1 MTDIIIYVHDLR
13 SSGVVRDAIRLA
25 DHCAERHRVT
35 LVAGHGDGFFR
46 EAAGQGR
53 HDFVALCEGCRS
65 PVAMKL
71 HAAAAF
77 RRWLAG
83 RRPSLIVSM
92 GNMGHATPFLACLG
106 SRRHAR
112 VYRISNEIARGD
124 GLRGALRTI
133 WMKTLIA
140 DAVSVPLVGA
150 ALARNPIFAEALADG
165 RAVEM
170 RSGVDLAEARDKAK
184 APSPHRWLDEDVPV
198 VLAIGR
204 LRPQKNHEL
213 LIAAMARIDRPARL
227 VILGGGSEEERARY
241 TTLAAT
247 AGLSDD
253 RFLLAG
259 ETDNVFAWLSRA
271 QLFALP
277 SRWEGSSVAL
287 IEAMA
292 VGTPIVASTLAGDA
306 GVVLDNGRYGR
317 LFGGEDPDA
326 LARAVEDQ
334 LSDRVIRPG
343 DRASAYGSPDDAYRA
358 LFEQLLAAK
367 TVDESSM
374 TRAVAELSSN

>member
-1 MTDIIIYVHDLR
+1 MANIIIYVQDLR

-35 LVAGHGDGFFR
+35 LVAGHGNGFFR
-46 EAAGQGR
+46 QVAGQGR
-53 HDFVALCEGCRS
+53 HDFVALRESTRS

-71 HAAAAF
+71 HAALSL

-83 RRPSLIVSM
+83 RPPSLIVSM
-92 GNMGHATPFLACLG
+92 GNMGHATPFLATFG
-106 SRRHAR
+106 SHRHAC

-124 GLRGALRTI
+124 GLRGVLRAI
-133 WMKTLIA
+133 WMKMLIA
-140 DAVSVPLVGA
+140 DAMSIPLVGA

-170 RSGVDLAEARDKAK
+170 RSGVDLAEAREKAA
-184 APSPHRWLDEDVPV
+184 APSPHPWFEAAVPII
-198 VLAIGR
+198 LAIGR

-213 LIAAMARIDRPARL
+213 LIAAVAKLREKARL
-227 VILGGGSEEERARY
+227 VIVGGGTDEERARY
-241 TTLAAT
+241 TRIAAD
-247 AGLSDD
+247 AGLGDD
-253 RFLLAG
+253 SFLLAG

-271 QLFALP
+271 KLFALP

-306 GVVLDNGRYGR
+306 AEVLDHGRYGR
-317 LFGGEDPDA
+317 LFDGEDADA
-326 LARAVEDQ
+326 LAAAISTQ
-334 LSDRVIRPG
+334 LSDEVVTPG
-343 DRASAYGSPDDAYRA
+343 DRASAYASPDSDYLT
-358 LFEQLLAAK
+358 LFESLIDA
-367 TVDESSM
+367 
-374 TRAVAELSSN
+374 RFVARRPRNLWMKAR

>member
-46 EAAGQGR
+46 DLAGQGR
-53 HDFVALCEGCRS
+53 HDFVALCKGRRS

-71 HAAAAF
+71 HAALAL

-83 RRPSLIVSM
+83 RPAALIVSM
-92 GNMGHATPFLACLG
+92 GNMGHATPFLATLG
-106 SRRHAR
+106 ARRHAC

-133 WMKTLIA
+133 WMKALIA
-140 DAVSVPLVGA
+140 DAVSIPLVGA
-150 ALARNPIFAEALADG
+150 ALARNPIFADALADG

-170 RSGVDLAEARDKAK
+170 RSGVDLAEARAKAA
-184 APSPHRWLDEDVPV
+184 APSPHVWLDEDVPV
-198 VLAIGR
+198 ILAIGR

-213 LIAAMARIDRPARL
+213 LIAAMARLDRPARL
-227 VILGGGSEEERARY
+227 VILGGGTDEERARY
-241 TTLAAT
+241 TRIAT
-247 AGLSDD
+247 EAGLKADA
-253 RFLLAG
+253 FLLAG

-271 QLFALP
+271 KLFALP

-306 GVVLDNGRYGR
+306 REVLDHGRYGR
-317 LFGGEDPDA
+317 LFDGDDPDA
-326 LARAVEDQ
+326 LARAIEAQ
-334 LSDRVIRPG
+334 LSDGVIGPG
-343 DRASAYGSPDDAYRA
+343 DRALAYASPDDDYRA
-358 LFEQLLAAK
+358 LFE
-367 TVDESSM
+367 
-374 TRAVAELSSN
+374 TRIHQRFVERRSRNLWMKAR